1 MIIIVIIDPGHGGI
15 ECGKGSNI
23 YFNEKDKNLQISRYI
38 YDRMISL
45 GINAY
50 LTREI
55 DQLIFPDER
64 IKNIN
69 NNIINNKS
77 NILISNHLGYQDST
91 NGSIIYSK
99 NTDFDLIKQLSSE
112 LNINDTKIITN
123 SNNEDFYYI
132 LRESKISN
140 SLIIFYGNTS
150 AIDDLNNLMENWIT
164 TAEKVVIAI
173 CKYLNVKYEPLKE
186 QLYIIKKNDTLKS
199 ISHTF
204 NVSIEDLKKINNL
217 SSDII
222 FPYGVLKLND

>member
-222 FPYGVLKLND
+222 FPYGILKLND

>member
-1 MIIIVIIDPGHGGI
+1 VIIIVIIDPGHGGI

-222 FPYGVLKLND
+222 FPYGILKLND

>member
-64 IKNIN
+64 INNIN

-99 NTDFDLIKQLSSE
+99 NTDFDLIKQLSNE

-186 QLYIIKKNDTLKS
+186 QLYITRKNDTLKS

-222 FPYGVLKLND
+222 FPYGILKLND

>member
-64 IKNIN
+64 VNNIN

-186 QLYIIKKNDTLKS
+186 QLYIIKRSDTLKS

-222 FPYGVLKLND
+222 FPYGILKLND

>member
-1 MIIIVIIDPGHGGI
+1 VIIIVIIDPGHGGI

>member
-55 DQLIFPDER
+55 DQLIFPGER
-64 IKNIN
+64 INNIN

-77 NILISNHLGYQDST
+77 NILISIHLGYQDST

-186 QLYIIKKNDTLKS
+186 QLYIIKRSDTLKS

-222 FPYGVLKLND
+222 FPYGILKLND